1 MAKDAVKK
9 IVKAAESWKNVRPAS
24 ANHPYFSYCEE
35 KEWGR
40 TTSFLRTKLT
50 SEKKISNI

>member
-9 IVKAAESWKNVRPAS
+9 IVKAAESWKNVKPAS

-35 KEWGR
+35 KEWGH
-40 TTSFLRTKLT
+40 TTSFLRTKLS
-50 SEKKISNI
+50 SEKKSQKK